1 MVVVEVSIVA
11 VVDSVMLMAFLT
23 HYYFMEAWN
32 AHVNVLRHPI
42 FTHNLNSKR
51 RGSILFAK

>member
-1 MVVVEVSIVA
+1 MVVEVSIVA